1 MDHRSRP
8 LLRIRSFAPF
18 VAMAAL
24 SIGCAALPKT
34 GVEANGQPLLADVK
48 TEDIQYVAKVK
59 SGEVVHKDAAGNV
72 VGTSEAYEDKL
83 MSATITTW
91 ATFQGEDK
99 IDDEDF
105 FRISG
110 DTQAAD
116 QIHAGRERAVTVNR
130 VGFGILGAG
139 VVLAVVGGVIYGTV
153 KVKDAVQYDPNNVTY
168 HKSGV
173 GYGLLYGGIITAL
186 IGTGLVFYGNAA
198 AHREHPL
205 DDPRRAKRDEH
216 KYNKE
221 HGLVPGSSD
230 AQPAAEAAPKPA
242 DDPPPAEEPKPKKK
256 KKKKKPVEDDE

>member
-1 MDHRSRP
+1 MDHRFRTSLKART
-8 LLRIRSFAPF
+8 FAPF
-18 VAMAAL
+18 AAMAAL

-48 TEDIQYVAKVK
+48 TEDVQYVAKVK

-72 VGTSEAYEDKL
+72 IGTSEAYEDKL

-116 QIHAGRERAVTVNR
+116 QIHAGRERAVAVNR
-130 VGFGILGAG
+130 AGFVVLGVG
-139 VVLAVVGGVIYGTV
+139 VVAAVVGGIIYGTV
-153 KVKDAVQYDPNNVTY
+153 KVKDEVQYDPMNVTY
-168 HKSGV
+168 HKSGA
-173 GYGLLYGGIITAL
+173 GYGLLYGGILVSLVGA
-186 IGTGLVFYGNAA
+186 GLVFYGNAA

-221 HGLVPGSSD
+221 HGLVPGSSE
-230 AQPAAEAAPKPA
+230 AAAAPAAAPA
-242 DDPPPAEEPKPKKK
+242 DEPPPAEEPKPKKK
-256 KKKKKPVEDDE
+256 KKKKKPADDDE